1 MSQRSFRFVEAVR
14 RPVSAGPPYPG
25 AMPRVTQ
32 SYRDQQTARI
42 LAAAAVCFARQGFDG
57 ASMDEIVAEAGMSS
71 STVYRYFPE
80 GKRSLV
86 RAVIVRAMDPVV
98 EWITAL
104 ADLDALPDLEDAFV
118 RAVEYSWVFGRP
130 FSGSAEGGDGGGA
143 DESSS
148 ETGQIN
154 LMIGVWAELAR
165 HPDLRE
171 AYAASYARVRAE
183 IAHVVRRWQAR
194 GVIAQGIDPDEAAAA
209 VHNAAVGLVIERTV
223 AGERGRTDAVTTA
236 RAVARLLSA

>member
-1 MSQRSFRFVEAVR
+1 
-14 RPVSAGPPYPG
+14 
-25 AMPRVTQ
+25 MPRVTQ

-104 ADLDALPDLEDAFV
+104 ADLDELPGLEDVFV
-118 RAVEYSWVFGRP
+118 RAVEHSWVFGRP
-130 FSGSAEGGDGGGA
+130 FSGPVEGA
-143 DESSS
+143 DGAGTGEADGAAGVAGVAGAAGAAGAAGSSS

-171 AYAASYARVRAE
+171 AYAVSYARVRAE
-183 IAHVVRRWQAR
+183 IAHVVRRWQSR
-194 GVIAQGIDPDEAAAA
+194 GVIAQGVDPDEAAAV

-223 AGERGRTDAVTTA
+223 AGERGRADAVTTA

>member
-1 MSQRSFRFVEAVR
+1 
-14 RPVSAGPPYPG
+14 
-25 AMPRVTQ
+25 MPRVTQ
-32 SYRDQQTARI
+32 SYRDRQTARI

-130 FSGSAEGGDGGGA
+130 FSGSAEGGDGAGTGEADGA
-143 DESSS
+143 AGSSS

-171 AYAASYARVRAE
+171 AYAVSYARVRAE
-183 IAHVVRRWQAR
+183 IAHVVRRWQSR
-194 GVIAQGIDPDEAAAA
+194 GVIAQGVDPDEAAAV

>member
-1 MSQRSFRFVEAVR
+1 
-14 RPVSAGPPYPG
+14 
-25 AMPRVTQ
+25 MPRVTQ

-104 ADLDALPDLEDAFV
+104 ADLDELPGLEDVFV
-118 RAVEYSWVFGRP
+118 RAVEHSWVFGRP
-130 FSGSAEGGDGGGA
+130 FSGPVEGADGAGTGGA
-143 DESSS
+143 DGAAGAAGPSS

-194 GVIAQGIDPDEAAAA
+194 GVIAQGVDPDEAAAV

-223 AGERGRTDAVTTA
+223 AGERGRADAVTTA

>member
-1 MSQRSFRFVEAVR
+1 
-14 RPVSAGPPYPG
+14 
-25 AMPRVTQ
+25 MPRVTQ
-32 SYRDQQTARI
+32 SYRDRQTARI
-42 LAAAAVCFARQGFDG
+42 LAAAAFCFARQGFDG

-130 FSGSAEGGDGGGA
+130 FSGSAEGGDGAGTGEADGA
-143 DESSS
+143 AGSSS

-194 GVIAQGIDPDEAAAA
+194 GVIAQGVDPDEAAAV

-223 AGERGRTDAVTTA
+223 AGERGRADAVTTA

>member
-1 MSQRSFRFVEAVR
+1 
-14 RPVSAGPPYPG
+14 
-25 AMPRVTQ
+25 MPRVTQ
-32 SYRDQQTARI
+32 SYRDRQTARI

-130 FSGSAEGGDGGGA
+130 FSGSAEGGDGAGTGEADGA
-143 DESSS
+143 AGSSS

-194 GVIAQGIDPDEAAAA
+194 GVIAQGVDPDEAAAV

>member
-1 MSQRSFRFVEAVR
+1 
-14 RPVSAGPPYPG
+14 
-25 AMPRVTQ
+25 MPRVTQ
-32 SYRDQQTARI
+32 SYRDRQTARI
-42 LAAAAVCFARQGFDG
+42 LAAAAFCFARQGFDG

-130 FSGSAEGGDGGGA
+130 FSGSAEGGDGAGTGEADGA
-143 DESSS
+143 AGSSS

>member
-1 MSQRSFRFVEAVR
+1 
-14 RPVSAGPPYPG
+14 
-25 AMPRVTQ
+25 MPRVTQ
-32 SYRDQQTARI
+32 SYRDRQTARI

-130 FSGSAEGGDGGGA
+130 FSGSAEGGDGAGTGEADGA
-143 DESSS
+143 AGSSS

-171 AYAASYARVRAE
+171 AYAVSYARVRAE
-183 IAHVVRRWQAR
+183 IAHVVRRWQSR
-194 GVIAQGIDPDEAAAA
+194 GVIAQGVDPDEAAAV

-223 AGERGRTDAVTTA
+223 AGERGRADAVTTA

>member
-1 MSQRSFRFVEAVR
+1 
-14 RPVSAGPPYPG
+14 
-25 AMPRVTQ
+25 MPRVTQ
-32 SYRDQQTARI
+32 SYRDRQTARI
-42 LAAAAVCFARQGFDG
+42 LAAAAFCFARQGFDG

-130 FSGSAEGGDGGGA
+130 FSGSAEGGDGAGTGEADGA
-143 DESSS
+143 AGSSS

-171 AYAASYARVRAE
+171 AYAVSYARVRAE
-183 IAHVVRRWQAR
+183 IAHVVRRWQSR
-194 GVIAQGIDPDEAAAA
+194 GVIAQGVDPDEAAAV

-223 AGERGRTDAVTTA
+223 AGERGRADAVTTA

>member
-1 MSQRSFRFVEAVR
+1 
-14 RPVSAGPPYPG
+14 
-25 AMPRVTQ
+25 MPRVTQ

-130 FSGSAEGGDGGGA
+130 FSGSAEGGDGAGTGEADGA
-143 DESSS
+143 AGSSS

-171 AYAASYARVRAE
+171 AYAVSYARVRAE
-183 IAHVVRRWQAR
+183 IAHVVRRWQSR
-194 GVIAQGIDPDEAAAA
+194 GVIAQGVDPDEAAAV

-223 AGERGRTDAVTTA
+223 AGERGRADAVTTA

>member
-1 MSQRSFRFVEAVR
+1 
-14 RPVSAGPPYPG
+14 
-25 AMPRVTQ
+25 MPRVTQ

-42 LAAAAVCFARQGFDG
+42 LAAAAFCFARQGFDG

-130 FSGSAEGGDGGGA
+130 FSGSAEGGDGAGTGEADGA
-143 DESSS
+143 AGSSS

-171 AYAASYARVRAE
+171 AYAVSYARVRAE
-183 IAHVVRRWQAR
+183 IAHVVRRWQSR
-194 GVIAQGIDPDEAAAA
+194 GVIAQGVDPDEAAAV

-223 AGERGRTDAVTTA
+223 AGERGRADAVTTA

>member
-1 MSQRSFRFVEAVR
+1 
-14 RPVSAGPPYPG
+14 
-25 AMPRVTQ
+25 MPRVTQ

-57 ASMDEIVAEAGMSS
+57 ASMDEVIAEAGMSS

-86 RAVIVRAMDPVV
+86 RAVIIRAMDPVV
-98 EWITAL
+98 EWITEL
-104 ADLDALPDLEDAFV
+104 ADLDELPGVEDVFV
-118 RAVEYSWVFGRP
+118 RAVEHSWVFGQP
-130 FSGSAEGGDGGGA
+130 FSGLVEGA
-143 DESSS
+143 DGAGAAAADGAGSSS
-148 ETGQIN
+148 EAGQIT

-171 AYAASYARVRAE
+171 AYADSYARVRAE
-183 IAHVVRRWQAR
+183 ITHVVRRWQAR
-194 GVIAQGIDPDEAAAA
+194 GIISRGVDPDEAAA
-209 VHNAAVGLVIERTV
+209 VIHNAAVGLVIERTV

>member
-1 MSQRSFRFVEAVR
+1 
-14 RPVSAGPPYPG
+14 
-25 AMPRVTQ
+25 MPRVTQ
-32 SYRDQQTARI
+32 SYRDRQTARI

-71 STVYRYFPE
+71 STVYQYFPE

-130 FSGSAEGGDGGGA
+130 FSGPVEGA
-143 DESSS
+143 DGAGAGEADGAAGSSS

-171 AYAASYARVRAE
+171 AYAVSYARVRAE
-183 IAHVVRRWQAR
+183 IAHVVRRWQSR
-194 GVIAQGIDPDEAAAA
+194 GVIAQGVDPDEAAAV

>member
-1 MSQRSFRFVEAVR
+1 
-14 RPVSAGPPYPG
+14 
-25 AMPRVTQ
+25 MPRVTQ
-32 SYRDQQTARI
+32 SYRDRQTARI
-42 LAAAAVCFARQGFDG
+42 LAAAAFCFARQGFDG

-130 FSGSAEGGDGGGA
+130 FSGSAEGGDGAGTGEADGA
-143 DESSS
+143 AGSSS

-171 AYAASYARVRAE
+171 AYAVSYARVRAE
-183 IAHVVRRWQAR
+183 IAHVVRRWQSR
-194 GVIAQGIDPDEAAAA
+194 GVIAQGVDPDEAAAV

>member
-1 MSQRSFRFVEAVR
+1 
-14 RPVSAGPPYPG
+14 
-25 AMPRVTQ
+25 MPRVTQ

-57 ASMDEIVAEAGMSS
+57 ASMDEVIAEAGMSS

-86 RAVIVRAMDPVV
+86 RAVIIRAMDPVV

-104 ADLDALPDLEDAFV
+104 ADLDELPGLEDVFV
-118 RAVEYSWVFGRP
+118 RAVEHSWVFGRP
-130 FSGSAEGGDGGGA
+130 FSGLVEGA
-143 DESSS
+143 DGAGAAAADGAGSSS
-148 ETGQIN
+148 ETGQIT

-171 AYAASYARVRAE
+171 AYAVSYARVRAE
-183 IAHVVRRWQAR
+183 IAHVVRRWQSR
-194 GVIAQGIDPDEAAAA
+194 GVIAQGVDPDEAAA
-209 VHNAAVGLVIERTV
+209 VIHNAAVGLVIERTV

>member
-1 MSQRSFRFVEAVR
+1 
-14 RPVSAGPPYPG
+14 
-25 AMPRVTQ
+25 MPRVTQ

-194 GVIAQGIDPDEAAAA
+194 GVIAQGIDPDEAAAP

>member
-1 MSQRSFRFVEAVR
+1 
-14 RPVSAGPPYPG
+14 
-25 AMPRVTQ
+25 MPRVTQ

-130 FSGSAEGGDGGGA
+130 FSGPVEGADGAGAGEADGVGA

-183 IAHVVRRWQAR
+183 IAHVVRRWQSR

>member
-1 MSQRSFRFVEAVR
+1 
-14 RPVSAGPPYPG
+14 
-25 AMPRVTQ
+25 MPRVTQ

-104 ADLDALPDLEDAFV
+104 ADLDELPGLEDAFV

-130 FSGSAEGGDGGGA
+130 FSGPVEGADGAGAGEADGVGA

-183 IAHVVRRWQAR
+183 IAHVVRRWQSR